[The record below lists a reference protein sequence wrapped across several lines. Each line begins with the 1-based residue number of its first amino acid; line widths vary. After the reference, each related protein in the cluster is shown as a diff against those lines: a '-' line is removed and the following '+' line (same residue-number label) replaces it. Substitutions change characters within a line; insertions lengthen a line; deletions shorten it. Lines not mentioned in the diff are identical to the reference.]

1 MIVPLEVIEPIV
13 HDEKSTWSEKFK
25 KIVAY
30 KRSCGLRGFHATFY
44 REDGNEVD
52 AEKAAHDI
60 CMMEPSM
67 SRGDFE
73 SLEEP
78 L

>member
-1 MIVPLEVIEPIV
+1 MIVPLEVIEPIMS
-13 HDEKSTWSEKFK
+13 DEESTWTEKFK

-44 REDGNEVD
+44 PEDGNDVD

-60 CMMEPSM
+60 CMMELSM
-67 SRGDFE
+67 SRGDCE